1 MIPTSL
7 TKGCTSTIL
16 FLKYFIFFQP
26 YILPE
31 VLVSD
36 ENLEKIRGCIKARLA
51 AEHKH
56 WS

>member
-7 TKGCTSTIL
+7 MKGCISTIL
-16 FLKYFIFFQP
+16 CLKYFIFFQP

-36 ENLEKIRGCIKARLA
+36 KKLEKIRGCMKARLA